1 MLVYLTAFALS
12 LPFLGAARANFC
24 KWKGIAPQTGG
35 AACAA
40 LSREQKLEYKLRYIL
55 FFLLAFLP
63 PFFIS
68 AVRYGIGTDYFYT
81 YVPEWNKLLTGEG
94 NGFSEWGFNAIIL
107 LLQLFTDDPQ
117 WLFVVTSAVY
127 FYFIYRTVIR
137 YSENAYVS
145 AAVLFVSCFYFWS
158 LNNVRQGIA
167 VTALF
172 AAYPYLVRRETWKY
186 LLCVLVGFLF
196 HKTAIIMIVPYVA
209 VNLRFVRR
217 EFPVWLVIAVIALPF
232 ACVVLEFILR
242 HTKYEYFFTSD
253 LNDNQST
260 TLNIFYHL
268 VFFVLM
274 YLALGRS
281 YKADK
286 QAYVLLFLQFFAF
299 YISCVSLFIPIS
311 EMISRATMYFQV
323 YQILS
328 VPYCLK
334 RIRRADNRAAFAL
347 IYFGAY
353 ALYLIWFIVL
363 KGYHDVLP
371 YQWIFSQ

>member
-1 MLVYLTAFALS
+1 
-12 LPFLGAARANFC
+12 
-24 KWKGIAPQTGG
+24 
-35 AACAA
+35 
-40 LSREQKLEYKLRYIL
+40 
-55 FFLLAFLP
+55 
-63 PFFIS
+63 
-68 AVRYGIGTDYFYT
+68 
-81 YVPEWNKLLTGEG
+81 
-94 NGFSEWGFNAIIL
+94 
-107 LLQLFTDDPQ
+107 
-117 WLFVVTSAVY
+117 
-127 FYFIYRTVIR
+127 
-137 YSENAYVS
+137 
-145 AAVLFVSCFYFWS
+145 
-158 LNNVRQGIA
+158 
-167 VTALF
+167 
-172 AAYPYLVRRETWKY
+172 
-186 LLCVLVGFLF
+186 
-196 HKTAIIMIVPYVA
+196 MIVPYVA